1 MRSSPFLVLL
11 VLAVIG
17 CTSTHSPEARTGAR
31 SSSSPEL
38 LARIARLDSAMF
50 SAFNAHDAD
59 QLGTFFSPDLE
70 FYHDKSG
77 LAGFDTTMANFRR
90 MFERNRD
97 TGMRRDL
104 VAGSLEV
111 YPLGEFG
118 ALEVCLHRFCHI
130 VGRPAAVSALDVG
143 RHRHADGPHDVA
155 DRLQHFVTAQCLAV
169 APPMTP

>member
-1 MRSSPFLVLL
+1 MNIGSLTALVRTSSILSPLMLVLT
-11 VLAVIG
+11 G
-17 CTSTHSPEARTGAR
+17 CTAPPSPDPHGEAHSASTN
-31 SSSSPEL
+31 EL

-59 QLGTFFSPDLE
+59 RLGTFFSPDLE

-77 LAGFDTTMANFRR
+77 LAGYDTTMANFRAL
-90 MFERNRD
+90 FERNRD

-118 ALEVCLHRFCHI
+118 ALEVCLHRFCHKENGKDDCGTFKNI
-130 VGRPAAVSALDVG
+130 MVWK
-143 RHRHADGPHDVA
+143 HDGDA
-155 DRLQHFVTAQCLAV
+155 WKVTRV
-169 APPMTP
+169 ISYDH